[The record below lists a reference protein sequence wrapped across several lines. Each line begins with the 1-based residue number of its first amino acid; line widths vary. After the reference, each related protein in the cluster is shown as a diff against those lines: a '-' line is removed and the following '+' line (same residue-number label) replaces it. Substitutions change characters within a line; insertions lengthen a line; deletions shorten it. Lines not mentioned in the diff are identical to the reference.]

1 MNEIEALAEAKAI
14 RNGDIAR
21 FRIERHGACELFGST
36 GTYERYMMEAEEALE
51 SGIRS
56 ADDIR
61 AILSNRPTEKL
72 DWSALYESAEKFS

>member
-51 SGIRS
+51 AASDQQMTLEQSYRTDQPRS
-56 ADDIR
+56 
-61 AILSNRPTEKL
+61 
-72 DWSALYESAEKFS
+72 